1 MTGVIVY
8 AVTGNIVEVFRTAF
22 AGQSQTFSSAQY
34 IGRLHLPVGKYK
46 IEHSAIMINR
56 IDLFGEELP
65 VFLCHTQMGLGQIAS
80 DGSDI
85 FAIFFP
91 PTLVTLHI
99 IDDALQ
105 SLFGCGGSGMAINFD
120 TMILPLLDESP
131 NEIGP

>member
-1 MTGVIVY
+1 
-8 AVTGNIVEVFRTAF
+8 
-22 AGQSQTFSSAQY
+22 
-34 IGRLHLPVGKYK
+34 
-46 IEHSAIMINR
+46 MINS
-56 IDLFGEELP
+56 IDLTGQQLP

-105 SLFGCGGSGMAINFD
+105 SLFGCGGPGMAIYFD
-120 TMILPLLDESP
+120 PMILPLLDERP
-131 NEIGP
+131 DEVGP

>member
-22 AGQSQTFSSAQY
+22 AGQPQAFGGAQY
-34 IGRLHLPVGKYK
+34 ISGLHLPVGEYK

-65 VFLCHTQMGLGQIAS
+65 VFFSHAKVGLGQISRHSVQIGKIGILPALE
-80 DGSDI
+80 
-85 FAIFFP
+85 P
-91 PTLVTLHI
+91 LHI

-105 SLFGCGGSGMAINFD
+105 SLFGCGGPGMAINFD
-120 TMILPLLDESP
+120 TTILPLLDERP
-131 NEIGP
+131 DEVGP

>member
-34 IGRLHLPVGKYK
+34 ISGLHLPVGKYK

-56 IDLFGEELP
+56 IDLTGQQLP
-65 VFLCHTQMGLGQIAS
+65 VFFSHAKVGLGQIARHS
-80 DGSDI
+80 VQIGKI
-85 FAIFFP
+85 GILPALEP
-91 PTLVTLHI
+91 LHI

-105 SLFGCGGSGMAINFD
+105 SLFGCGGPGMAINFD
-120 TMILPLLDESP
+120 PMILTLLDESP
-131 NEIGP
+131 DEVGP